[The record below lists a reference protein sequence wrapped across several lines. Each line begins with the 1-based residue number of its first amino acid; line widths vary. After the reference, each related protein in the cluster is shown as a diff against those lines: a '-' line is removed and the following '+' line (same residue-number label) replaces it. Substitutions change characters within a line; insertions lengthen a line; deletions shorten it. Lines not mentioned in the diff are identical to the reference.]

1 MNTLG
6 PAIMILGLAL
16 SMAATADDQ
25 RVIVR
30 PTDTGEALIN
40 PDIGSYGQKS
50 GPQRA
55 EGVLGR
61 MGLQAPRNTANAVY
75 YWFCNTVGA

>member
-40 PDIGSYGQKS
+40 PDIGSYGLWGDGHTFMSSQVPDDK
-50 GPQRA
+50 
-55 EGVLGR
+55 
-61 MGLQAPRNTANAVY
+61 
-75 YWFCNTVGA
+75 